1 MKDKRSRLRDARK
14 LSSQPENADKKLWK
28 TVFQD
33 DTRLYYLPFGSTSV
47 RPEQTLVGVVLL
59 PKPRTRIDPCL
70 IDEGR
75 HERTSPSRR
84 AQYAH
89 YQHEYHGGSE

>member
-1 MKDKRSRLRDARK
+1 MHNEGQEKRLRDARK
-14 LSSQPENADKKLWK
+14 LSSQPENANKKLWK
-28 TVFQD
+28 RIFQD
-33 DTRLYYLPFGSTSV
+33 DTRLYYLPFGSTLV
-47 RPEQTLVGVVLL
+47 RLDQTLVGVVLL
-59 PKPRTRIDPCL
+59 PKPRTRSL

-84 AQYAH
+84 VQYAH